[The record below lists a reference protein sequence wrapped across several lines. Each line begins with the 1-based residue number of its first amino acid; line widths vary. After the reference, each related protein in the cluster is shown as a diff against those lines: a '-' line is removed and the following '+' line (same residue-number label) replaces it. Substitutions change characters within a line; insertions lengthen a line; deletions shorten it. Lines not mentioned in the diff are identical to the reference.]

1 MNRNSSIASA
11 AVSDDVLAE
20 IYHTQHSEPSNKE
33 DQTTDDSGWMQKRE
47 IHQVKNEAH
56 RPNLGGVN
64 LESKDIIVTY
74 SKKSYCF
81 HVCRL
86 KASYEP
92 STTSVRW

>member
-47 IHQVKNEAH
+47 IHQVKNTRIMVFKCMA
-56 RPNLGGVN
+56 
-64 LESKDIIVTY
+64 
-74 SKKSYCF
+74 KKGI
-81 HVCRL
+81 L
-86 KASYEP
+86 DW
-92 STTSVRW
+92 VRTRILSLLREK

>member
-56 RPNLGGVN
+56 RSTFLCRAIILGG
-64 LESKDIIVTY
+64 LYIKESNDI
-74 SKKSYCF
+74 CF

>member
-47 IHQVKNEAH
+47 IHQVKDKAH
-56 RPNLGGVN
+56 RPILCQAIIHGGLNCLGV
-64 LESKDIIVTY
+64 
-74 SKKSYCF
+74 
-81 HVCRL
+81 
-86 KASYEP
+86 
-92 STTSVRW
+92 

>member
-56 RPNLGGVN
+56 RLIYVRQSFLEAYISRSLMISLLRILKNL
-64 LESKDIIVTY
+64 IVFM
-74 SKKSYCF
+74 C
-81 HVCRL
+81 V
-86 KASYEP
+86 
-92 STTSVRW
+92 